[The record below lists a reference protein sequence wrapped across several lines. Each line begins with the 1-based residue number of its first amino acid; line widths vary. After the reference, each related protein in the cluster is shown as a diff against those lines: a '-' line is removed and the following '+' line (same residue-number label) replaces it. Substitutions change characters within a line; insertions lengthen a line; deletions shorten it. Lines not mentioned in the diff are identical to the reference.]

1 MGDLK
6 TLRVGANY
14 TEMIKTLRVCVD
26 IKADE
31 VLGSQRG
38 CSFQFTKRFGSE
50 IEVVSPAWSRTCY
63 AKMCRAVSDKWTA
76 SICFCFN
83 FSGDYIKDTEARQKN
98 VQRSD
103 NLRGNF
109 GDGVALRVLS
119 CTCGGLFS

>member
-50 IEVVSPAWSRTCY
+50 IEVVSPA
-63 AKMCRAVSDKWTA
+63 
-76 SICFCFN
+76 
-83 FSGDYIKDTEARQKN
+83 
-98 VQRSD
+98 
-103 NLRGNF
+103 
-109 GDGVALRVLS
+109 
-119 CTCGGLFS
+119 